1 MTDTINNSLDY
12 EDVIRL
18 LENSVCLTYNPLE
31 STSAFLYIKDM
42 QKQSGF
48 RYNRI
53 LSKKSKF
60 FVSKHNPDFHY
71 FADGTLIHHCC
82 VKDGIFNVNDHKKL
96 QRIYNLLKI
105 NNMPIVREYCPSTQ
119 LDYFKYSELLRF
131 ISEQALINYSYKT
144 DLYIE
149 ELPDL
154 DVFIQEC
161 FDNNNILLTASK
173 YEILPSDLRSDL
185 AIFAGGKVFVS
196 ENCKKELNS
205 NKNENIRKLL
215 FEYSNNFILS
225 EVEYVPQYYIDA
237 LYKKAEDF
245 DWFLSSEDYKKSEY
259 INNQIN
265 LFFNNNSCLTVT
277 NPNFQNKE
285 LNPDI
290 SRYAVFSNGLVVS
303 SIYNEN
309 SEMFVK
315 ELKSIFNN
323 KELHFL
329 SVSDECINQLY
340 ERLPEF
346 QKSAATIYIEIL
358 KQKARKLKR
367 LTGEQHSKMLDLVA
381 KEAGWKNWQSV
392 KIESEKHARLLIDE
406 EKQRSIK

>member
-1 MTDTINNSLDY
+1 M
-12 EDVIRL
+12 
-18 LENSVCLTYNPLE
+18 
-31 STSAFLYIKDM
+31 SAFLYIKDM
-42 QKQSGF
+42 RKQSSF

-60 FVSKHNPDFHY
+60 FVSKYNRDFHY

-119 LDYFKYSELLRF
+119 LDYFKYRELLRF

-196 ENCKKELNS
+196 ENCKKELN
-205 NKNENIRKLL
+205 
-215 FEYSNNFILS
+215 
-225 EVEYVPQYYIDA
+225 
-237 LYKKAEDF
+237 
-245 DWFLSSEDYKKSEY
+245 
-259 INNQIN
+259 
-265 LFFNNNSCLTVT
+265 
-277 NPNFQNKE
+277 
-285 LNPDI
+285 
-290 SRYAVFSNGLVVS
+290 
-303 SIYNEN
+303 
-309 SEMFVK
+309 
-315 ELKSIFNN
+315 SIFNN